1 MGAGQR
7 LRITVGGDTDGAT
20 WSEES
25 RGRGRTSV
33 TDKELQRG
41 VEVQEVLKAEQ
52 FLLVLEASCIQCVGE
67 DKCMGDRRTRLIA
80 TEMRRE

>member
-1 MGAGQR
+1 MGTGQR

-25 RGRGRTSV
+25 RGSGRTSV
-33 TDKELQRG
+33 ADKELQRG
-41 VEVQEVLKAEQ
+41 VEVQDVLKAEQ

-67 DKCMGDRRTRLIA
+67 GKCMGDRRTRLIA

>member
-33 TDKELQRG
+33 ADKELQRG
-41 VEVQEVLKAEQ
+41 VEVQE
-52 FLLVLEASCIQCVGE
+52 FLLVLEASCTQCVGE